1 MVAHGPLEPRI
12 LVRVQAPEPLFFFSS
27 SIRSYAAVPRDFR
40 PCCDARSSCFPLFN
54 KYFSARSS
62 SCSSSRGDTAGFRD
76 NRREETRRAGLLRG
90 GIGFLQAEPARNRS
104 WSRTISGAT
113 VFSIGVT
120 VKGHER
126 SQLSRRARANSMPSS
141 TSVRSARCN
150 LL

>member
-1 MVAHGPLEPRI
+1 LVAHGPLEPRI
-12 LVRVQAPEPLFFFSS
+12 LVRVQAPEPLFFRS
-27 SIRSYAAVPRDFR
+27 SIQSYAAVRRDFR
-40 PCCDARSSCFPLFN
+40 PGCDARSSCFPVFN

-62 SCSSSRGDTAGFRD
+62 SCSSSRGDTARFRD

-120 VKGHER
+120 VKERER
-126 SQLSRRARANSMPSS
+126 SQLSPLPRANSILGSS
-141 TSVRSARCN
+141 SVPPAGCN